1 MQGSTDRQSAAEMQ
15 KWGSSRPLTLAGSRL
30 AAHCIERQCSPIGT
44 DSRDA
49 LAPQQVADNL
59 ISSLSSH
66 PPTFP
71 SPHLPPSPEPTSPPS
86 PPWRHSA
93 NLLGQAEC
101 TACGHFVCYG
111 SSCYCC
117 VPRRAAT
124 DIYFTVN
131 KCLQYF
137 LITFTACFKQSLSNH
152 NTCVILWH
160 SDGIYLQANMSK

>member
-1 MQGSTDRQSAAEMQ
+1 MHGSTDRHSAAEMQ
-15 KWGSSRPLTLAGSRL
+15 KWGSSWPLTLAGSRL

-66 PPTFP
+66 LPLPLPPT
-71 SPHLPPSPEPTSPPS
+71 SLHRQSPPAR
-86 PPWRHSA
+86 PRLRGDTRQTCWVRQSA
-93 NLLGQAEC
+93 RPVATLCA
-101 TACGHFVCYG
+101 T
-111 SSCYCC
+111 SCCCC

-137 LITFTACFKQSLSNH
+137 LITFTTCFKQSRSNH

-160 SDGIYLQANMSK
+160 SDGIYLQANISK